1 MEKEITKEWLSKLG
15 LKAATQEIESTEK
28 IMFAYSN
35 YEFIT
40 PEDVSKFNE
49 RLKKET
55 MIETPDSYSYKKLV
69 FIALEK
75 YEKIPP
81 ADILEKLEVAQEKKC
96 FDRFEI
102 AKVDW
107 IEEVKDPILF
117 GRIDN
122 CDDYFFVGQWDDDVK
137 FEDVKSGVPK
147 V

>member
-1 MEKEITKEWLSKLG
+1 MQKEITKEWLSKLG

-35 YEFIT
+35 YEYIT
-40 PEDVSKFNE
+40 PVDVSKFNE

-55 MIETPDSYSYKKLV
+55 MIESPDSYQYKKLV
-69 FIALEK
+69 FIALDK
-75 YEKIPP
+75 YEKVPP
-81 ADILEKLEVAQEKKC
+81 SDILEKLEVAQEKKC

-107 IEEVKDPILF
+107 IKEVKDPILF

-122 CDDYFFVGQWDDDVK
+122 CDDYFFIGQWDDDVK
-137 FEDVKSGVPK
+137 FEDVKSGI
-147 V
+147 